1 MGTVGSGQFVTIIS
15 TMVINLIIKGQEKKL
30 ALLYFKE
37 MAINERMLL
46 AIRVLWIEVM
56 IHRAQSLTEKSH
68 NLQALRVFLAQG
80 QKISKFK
87 KSSAKLFQF

>member
-1 MGTVGSGQFVTIIS
+1 M
-15 TMVINLIIKGQEKKL
+15 
-30 ALLYFKE
+30 
-37 MAINERMLL
+37 RMLL

>member
-37 MAINERMLL
+37 MAINERM
-46 AIRVLWIEVM
+46 
-56 IHRAQSLTEKSH
+56 H
-68 NLQALRVFLAQG
+68 
-80 QKISKFK
+80 
-87 KSSAKLFQF
+87 